1 MTPGNEI
8 RWHRHRDLAALTRA
22 VLERLGEHAGRAIAE
37 RQSFHVVLSGGST
50 PRPLYAAAVGLDT
63 DWSRWHVYF
72 ADERCLP
79 RGRAERNDLMARQTW
94 LDRVPIPAGQIHPI
108 PGELGPEA
116 AAEAYRRTLA
126 SVGPF
131 DLVLLGL
138 GEDGHTASLFPGHDP
153 GAAPGAP
160 TVLAVIDAPK
170 PPPQRVSLSAAR
182 LADARAVEVLA
193 SGAEKADAV
202 RRLRDGDALP
212 IRAVAP
218 ATGLDVHVDAAAA
231 RWI

>member
-1 MTPGNEI
+1 MTSGPEI
-8 RWHRHRDLAALTRA
+8 RWHRHRDLAALTAA
-22 VLERLGEHAGRAIAE
+22 VLERLGQHAQRAIAA

-50 PRPLYAAAVGLDT
+50 PRPLYGAAVGIET
-63 DWSRWHVYF
+63 DWSCWHIYF

-79 RGRAERNDLMARQTW
+79 RGHAERNDRMASEAW
-94 LDRVPIPAGQIHPI
+94 LDRMPIPPGQIHPI
-108 PGELGPEA
+108 PAELGPEA

-153 GAAPGAP
+153 GTGAGAP
-160 TVLAVIDAPK
+160 AALPVTDAPK

-182 LADARAVEVLA
+182 LADARAVEVLV
-193 SGAEKADAV
+193 SGADKAEAV
-202 RRLRDGDALP
+202 RRLRDGEALP
-212 IRAVAP
+212 IRAVTP
-218 ATGLDVHVDAAAA
+218 AAGLDVHVDAAAA